1 MAKKKTKTL
10 DFKLMKSVTARSVL
24 IVLLCCALLSTCGL
38 PLCRAAGQ
46 DAEETILFTQM
57 DEETGLY
64 LRMDET
70 VLGVSETL
78 GASFIPKN
86 DVQTVPQIDSGKIRY
101 LLPCDENGERLE
113 LFLPVSWIPNDGVLH
128 ITGLLDGAEN
138 VIERE
143 VVFSRGSYTIDR
155 VWIDYPDPD
164 KTETIRGYT
173 KAADTIY
180 CIQGD
185 TIRFGMD
192 SDMLLSRTQA
202 LVSSD
207 ALRVDADNTVT
218 AVSPGESTLTLRI
231 AQKMEYTVK
240 IRVFASAQA
249 RKQFLLRSAIADT
262 GTILDKYFHKTVSQA
277 IVLGSLSFLAAP
289 ILYPL
294 AVIAAPIGYVAELV
308 KLLLNN

>member
-1 MAKKKTKTL
+1 MANNKTKPT
-10 DFKLMKSVTARSVL
+10 FRSGL
-24 IVLLCCALLSTCGL
+24 IVLLCLALLCTYAL
-38 PLCRAAGQ
+38 PLCHAAGQ
-46 DAEETILFTQM
+46 SAEEAILFTQM
-57 DEETGLY
+57 DDETGLY

-70 VLGVSETL
+70 VCGVSETL
-78 GASFIPKN
+78 GAAFIPKN

-101 LLPCDENGERLE
+101 LLPCAENGERLE
-113 LFLPVSWIPNDGVLH
+113 LFLPVSWIPNDGILR
-128 ITGLLDGAEN
+128 ITGLSDGAGTA
-138 VIERE
+138 IERE
-143 VVFSRGSYTIDR
+143 VAFSRGSYAIDR
-155 VWIDYPDPD
+155 VWIDYPDQD

-192 SDMLLSRTQA
+192 SDMLLSRTQV

-207 ALRVDADNTVT
+207 ALRTDADNTIT
-218 AVSPGESTLTLRI
+218 AVSAGESTLTLRI

-240 IRVFASAQA
+240 VHVFASSQE

-262 GTILDKYFHKTVSQA
+262 GTILDRYFHKTVSQA
-277 IVLGSLSFLAAP
+277 IVLGSFSFLAAP
-289 ILYPL
+289 ILYPI

-308 KLLLNN
+308 KLLLNG